1 MDLVLFHDLSNI
13 LLIAGIAILIIE
25 AVILGFSTFVL
36 LFLGLSLVLTGVGMK
51 AGILDATYVTALW
64 SNSLVTS
71 VLAFTL
77 WKPLRNMQ
85 SKVEVQDIDNDNKNE
100 LILGGLDGLLRVF
113 KCNSSYELE
122 IFWEHPFGASI
133 SGFLVSDINNDNLNE
148 IIAYYIDKLL
158 RVLNPLYGYLICG

>member
-13 LLIAGIAILIIE
+13 LLIVGIAILIIE

-85 SKVEVQDIDNDNKNE
+85 SKVEVQDIESDFAQETFVVSSDVDIRGETKHIYSGVPWKLKSHKPIASGTTVKVVKTE
-100 LILGGLDGLLRVF
+100 VGVMWVEALEAPLD
-113 KCNSSYELE
+113 
-122 IFWEHPFGASI
+122 
-133 SGFLVSDINNDNLNE
+133 
-148 IIAYYIDKLL
+148 
-158 RVLNPLYGYLICG
+158 

>member
-1 MDLVLFHDLSNI
+1 MDLVLFHELSNI

-85 SKVEVQDIDNDNKNE
+85 SKVEVQDIESDFAQETFVLADDVDSS
-100 LILGGLDGLLRVF
+100 GGTRHIYSGVPWKLKSQQPISAGTTVKVVKTEVGVMWVEALDQPT
-113 KCNSSYELE
+113 E
-122 IFWEHPFGASI
+122 
-133 SGFLVSDINNDNLNE
+133 
-148 IIAYYIDKLL
+148 
-158 RVLNPLYGYLICG
+158 

>member
-85 SKVEVQDIDNDNKNE
+85 SKVEVQDIESDFAQETFVLADDVDSS
-100 LILGGLDGLLRVF
+100 GGARHIYSGVPWKLKSQQPIKAGTTVKVVKTEVGVMWVEALDQPM
-113 KCNSSYELE
+113 E
-122 IFWEHPFGASI
+122 
-133 SGFLVSDINNDNLNE
+133 
-148 IIAYYIDKLL
+148 
-158 RVLNPLYGYLICG
+158 

>member
-51 AGILDATYVTALW
+51 VGILDATYVTALW

-85 SKVEVQDIDNDNKNE
+85 SKVEVQDIESDFAQETFVLPADVDSQGESRHIYSGVPWKLKSKQPISAGTTVKVVKTE
-100 LILGGLDGLLRVF
+100 VGVMWVEALDQPT
-113 KCNSSYELE
+113 E
-122 IFWEHPFGASI
+122 
-133 SGFLVSDINNDNLNE
+133 
-148 IIAYYIDKLL
+148 
-158 RVLNPLYGYLICG
+158 